1 MEDSFL
7 NQQNLDF
14 HQLPEAHLTRWRHG
28 RSEEPIADLGNA
40 RRGTAIASGNPSSDP
55 PQLLPIDEPLAHS
68 RSLSVGS
75 PEVSKKK
82 RGDNKRC
89 RSREILIENDGAR
102 RTVSPE
108 CLHAVRWRWGAAHR
122 VIVTVE
128 PFRGSAVVLPSSS
141 QDFLFYIIQET
152 FVSPHMVTVDRVVAA
167 YPSLDHRKGAVF
179 PTLDSTGVPQVPLW
193 VAVVSF
199 WVAQSLGKSK
209 QLNLGM
215 DGCDSRNPG
224 PHSMGCEYQ

>member
-68 RSLSVGS
+68 RSLS
-75 PEVSKKK
+75 
-82 RGDNKRC
+82 
-89 RSREILIENDGAR
+89 LIENDGAR

-141 QDFLFYIIQET
+141 QDFLFHIIQET

-179 PTLDSTGVPQVPLW
+179 PSLDSTGVPQVPLW